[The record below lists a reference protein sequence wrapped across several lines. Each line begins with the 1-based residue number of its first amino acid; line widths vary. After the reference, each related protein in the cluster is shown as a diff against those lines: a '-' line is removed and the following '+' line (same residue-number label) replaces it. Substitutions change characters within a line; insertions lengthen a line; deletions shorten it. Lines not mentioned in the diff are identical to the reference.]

1 MLCKRCDGLLVSD
14 DFMNLREESSQMRF
28 QGYRCVNCGCR
39 EYDPTKKDT
48 RTDGYDVE
56 SGILQYLAQH
66 GSSTLEELARMLTGF
81 TLNQVLFAVD
91 RLSRDGRIILRHP
104 SRFDYL
110 VSAMEYDTHG

>member
-39 EYDPTKKDT
+39 EYDPTKNDT